1 MLPCYPFFKTQA
13 NSISLRVTKYREQN
27 KMDAH
32 NLAVVFGPTLI
43 RVSEED
49 DMISSQGH
57 FNKVLETI
65 IKSYDLVF
73 DRDGLDPVDT
83 VDEFDD
89 DEEEEEEAQK
99 TEDEISRDEA
109 EDSDSEDGKVVMAIY
124 RFNIL
129 KRRRERTSLHRK
141 KKKHLGDVCMRPA

>member
-89 DEEEEEEAQK
+89 DDEEEEAQK

>member
-13 NSISLRVTKYREQN
+13 NSVSLRVTKYREQN

-89 DEEEEEEAQK
+89 DDEEEEAQK

-109 EDSDSEDGKVVMAIY
+109 EDSDSEDGKVVMTIY

>member
-89 DEEEEEEAQK
+89 DDEEEEAQK

-109 EDSDSEDGKVVMAIY
+109 EDSDSEDGKVVMTIY

>member
-89 DEEEEEEAQK
+89 DEEEEAQK

-109 EDSDSEDGKVVMAIY
+109 EDSDSEDGKVVMTIY

>member
-13 NSISLRVTKYREQN
+13 NSVSLRVTKYREQN

-89 DEEEEEEAQK
+89 DDEEEEAQK

-109 EDSDSEDGKVVMAIY
+109 EDSDSEDGKVVMTIY

-141 KKKHLGDVCMRPA
+141 KKNHLGDVCMRPA

>member
-89 DEEEEEEAQK
+89 DDEEEEAQK

-141 KKKHLGDVCMRPA
+141 KKNHLGDVCMRPA